1 MPGSRRTARA
11 LLAAAVLL
19 LAAATALLLTQS
31 GLWPSHLFPANGR
44 PDAPID
50 LPPPPAP
57 DGPASG
63 APPFPAAGDPPPGP
77 PLPSPPLEGSSPVA
91 PLPPP
96 TTGEAVAGEPLLIP
110 VDGVGPDD
118 LYSSFAEPRNTRPHE
133 AIDIMAPRGTP
144 VRAVADGRIAKLF
157 TSEPGG
163 LTIYQFDRDERVA
176 YYYAHL
182 DRYEAGVA
190 EGLEVRRGDLIGYV
204 GSTGNASD
212 DAPHLHFAVLV
223 LGPEKRWW
231 EGQPIDPYPLLGGR

>member
-1 MPGSRRTARA
+1 MPGSRRTART
-11 LLAAAVLL
+11 LLAAALLL

-57 DGPASG
+57 DSSATG
-63 APPFPAAGDPPPGP
+63 APPFPAAGDPPPVAT
-77 PLPSPPLEGSSPVA
+77 LPSPPLEEPLPVP

-96 TTGEAVAGEPLLIP
+96 ADEAGPPLLIP

-118 LYSSFAEPRNTRPHE
+118 LYPSFAEPRNMRPHE

-163 LTIYQFDRDERVA
+163 LTIYQFDRDERIA

-182 DRYEAGVA
+182 DRYAAGIG
-190 EGLEVRRGDLIGYV
+190 EGSEVRRGDLIGYV

-231 EGQPIDPYPLLGGR
+231 EGHPIDPYPLLGGR